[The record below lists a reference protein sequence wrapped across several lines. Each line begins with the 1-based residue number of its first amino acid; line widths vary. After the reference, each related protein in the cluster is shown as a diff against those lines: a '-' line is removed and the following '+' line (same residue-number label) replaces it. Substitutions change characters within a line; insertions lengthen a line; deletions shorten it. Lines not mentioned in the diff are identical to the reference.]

1 MLSERKL
8 SAHTLAALL
17 WISFAVGTINAQVT
31 ATVSGRVE
39 DSSGAAVP
47 GASVTVTS
55 LETGAGRTATTNET
69 GTYRVLSLPV
79 GRYEVRGELPGFK
92 AALQT
97 GVNLA
102 VGEEAVVN
110 LKLEVGA
117 PQELVTVTGE
127 APLVNAISPEQRIN
141 LETLEVRDL
150 PMVNRNITNILSVG
164 TGLILILAAQ
174 SMRVG
179 SFTPPCTA
187 HSISAREFTV
197 LFL

>member
-8 SAHTLAALL
+8 SAHSLAVLL
-17 WISFAVGTINAQVT
+17 WISFAVGTIHAQVT

-39 DSSGAAVP
+39 ASSGAAVP

-55 LETGAGRTATTNET
+55 LETWAGRTATTNET

-79 GRYEVRGELPGFK
+79 GRYEVKAELAGFK
-92 AALQT
+92 SALQT

-117 PQELVTVTGE
+117 AQEPGTVTGE
-127 APLVNAISPEQRIN
+127 ATLVKNSKGSGFGLVCEREVQALPCVVRRVWKMI
-141 LETLEVRDL
+141 TL
-150 PMVNRNITNILSVG
+150 N
-164 TGLILILAAQ
+164 
-174 SMRVG
+174 
-179 SFTPPCTA
+179 
-187 HSISAREFTV
+187 
-197 LFL
+197 